1 LTPGPAGDVWQNGD
15 YERLTGNN
23 MNHSQDHT
31 PITNT
36 IETQSIDM
44 VERQESGFAYD
55 SEAPTYQDCFPATG
69 VEDFNHAL
77 LSLQTGK
84 SALSLKIASL

>member
-1 LTPGPAGDVWQNGD
+1 
-15 YERLTGNN
+15 
-23 MNHSQDHT
+23 
-31 PITNT
+31 
-36 IETQSIDM
+36 M
-44 VERQESGFAYD
+44 VERQESGFTYD